1 MPFRSLLVATLIVSL
16 LAASPAWAQQSVVSQ
31 ADLRQAMT
39 DKAAADAASRDLIRS
54 VLRHDAARAVA
65 DRYQLD
71 LSRAEQAVATLD
83 GEQLAAMAS
92 SATLIDKELSGE
104 ATYVTISLTALL
116 LIVIL
121 ILLID

>member
-39 DKAAADAASRDLIRS
+39 DKAAADAASRDLIRA

-71 LSRAEQAVATLD
+71 LSHAEQAVATLD

-92 SATLIDKELSGE
+92 SAAFIDKELSGE